1 MALRQKYTSKLG
13 STQQMQKISKWKTSL
28 EAKTFREIFKK
39 IDVLIWARSLTVKS
53 ITRKHILNG
62 K

>member
-1 MALRQKYTSKLG
+1 MTLRQKYTSKLG
-13 STQQMQKISKWKTSL
+13 STQQMQEISKWKTSL
-28 EAKTFREIFKK
+28 EAKTLREIFKK

-53 ITRKHILNG
+53 ITRKHIPNG

>member
-13 STQQMQKISKWKTSL
+13 STQQMQEISKWKTSL
-28 EAKTFREIFKK
+28 EAKTLREIFKK

-53 ITRKHILNG
+53 ITRKHIPNG

>member
-1 MALRQKYTSKLG
+1 MALHQKNTSKLR
-13 STQQMQKISKWKTSL
+13 STQQMQEISKWKTSL
-28 EAKTFREIFKK
+28 EAKTLREIFKK

-53 ITRKHILNG
+53 IARKYKPNG

>member
-1 MALRQKYTSKLG
+1 
-13 STQQMQKISKWKTSL
+13 MQEISKWKTSL
-28 EAKTFREIFKK
+28 EAKTLREIFKK

-53 ITRKHILNG
+53 IARKYKPNG